1 MIAAVLGLAMGM
13 VTAGD
18 GPVAIPEVRG
28 TTFAGETVAL
38 PEALKGRVGVLIV
51 GFSEASR
58 KEAADWGHKLA
69 DDPQRPAEL
78 AYYEMPVLE
87 SVPRLL
93 RGWVLKKIKES
104 VSQNGQKHFLPI
116 LGHEAEWKKAV
127 QYNKADDAY
136 LLVVDGNG
144 VVRWRGEG
152 ALSDAAYAEVKRQV
166 AEVGR

>member
-1 MIAAVLGLAMGM
+1 MGMIAVLFAMALT
-13 VTAGD
+13 VAE
-18 GPVAIPEVRG
+18 GPVRIPEIRG
-28 TTFAGETVAL
+28 TTFSGEAVAL
-38 PEALKGRVGVLIV
+38 PEALKGRVGVLVV

-69 DDPQRPAEL
+69 DDPGRPAEM
-78 AYYEMPVLE
+78 AYYEMPVLA

-104 VSQNGQKHFLPI
+104 VSEKGQAHFLPI
-116 LGHEAEWKKAV
+116 VDHESEWRQVAG
-127 QYNKADDAY
+127 YSKADDAY

-152 ALSDAAYAEVKRQV
+152 ALSDAAYAELKRQAIAV
-166 AEVGR
+166 VR